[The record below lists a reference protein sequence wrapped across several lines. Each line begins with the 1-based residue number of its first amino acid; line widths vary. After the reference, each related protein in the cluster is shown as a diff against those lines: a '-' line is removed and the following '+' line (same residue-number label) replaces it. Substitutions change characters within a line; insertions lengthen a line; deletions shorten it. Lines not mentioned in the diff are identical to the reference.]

1 MAKLL
6 WNVGRKNKD
15 GPISKEDAETEG
27 SFTSIPQ
34 TTLLITLPIYHIF
47 LTHLNITLS
56 IATAGI
62 SVCYLMKFQLDNSRD
77 FFILST

>member
-15 GPISKEDAETEG
+15 GPISKEVAETEG
-27 SFTSIPQ
+27 SVTSVPQ
-34 TTLLITLPIYHIF
+34 MTLFITLPIYHIF
-47 LTHLNITLS
+47 LTHLNIALP
-56 IATAGI
+56 IAIAGI
-62 SVCYLMKFQLDNSRD
+62 SVYYLMKFQLDNSRD